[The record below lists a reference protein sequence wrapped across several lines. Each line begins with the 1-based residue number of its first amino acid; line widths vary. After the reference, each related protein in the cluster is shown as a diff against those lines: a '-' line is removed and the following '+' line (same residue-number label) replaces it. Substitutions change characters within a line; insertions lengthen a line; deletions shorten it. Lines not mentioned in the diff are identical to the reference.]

1 MNEKLP
7 AQSAFLQ
14 IQSIYLSRDIL
25 LQLYHAVIKHHL
37 RQVISVWGSTFQTY
51 FDELI
56 SYQNKAL
63 KTIIAKAKW
72 NNSPSP
78 LYSKLGGLKL
88 AKTYQL
94 EVAKIMNRIDTK
106 KPSSFFS

>member
-1 MNEKLP
+1 M
-7 AQSAFLQ
+7 
-14 IQSIYLSRDIL
+14 
-25 LQLYHAVIKHHL
+25 QLYHAVIKYYL
-37 RQVISVWGSTFQTY
+37 RQVISVWSSTFQTY

-72 NNSPSP
+72 NNSPSS
-78 LYSKLGGLKL
+78 LYSKLDGLKL

-106 KPSSFFS
+106 KPSFF